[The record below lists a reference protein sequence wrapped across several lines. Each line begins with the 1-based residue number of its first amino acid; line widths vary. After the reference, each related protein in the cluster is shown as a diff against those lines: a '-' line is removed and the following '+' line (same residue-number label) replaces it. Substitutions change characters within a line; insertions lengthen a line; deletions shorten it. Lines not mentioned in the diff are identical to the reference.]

1 MSDID
6 ALLQPS
12 PPHLPNHDSSLDEN
26 LPDFLEDHN
35 DFSEPTLQS
44 SIASVVNSIE
54 SNDLTMIDPQ
64 WESPASLLRKNNA
77 AKKIQRAWRS
87 FSSSAQTIRHRSST
101 DPYFLVKVPIV
112 SDEESEIS
120 DDAFYSPPQ
129 SRSATPTLAHFSQPV
144 ASNTVYNVERALS
157 SMQIP
162 QNLDQVQ
169 DVSLPLDLLI
179 SAPQLLHSKGHKK

>member
-1 MSDID
+1 M
-6 ALLQPS
+6 
-12 PPHLPNHDSSLDEN
+12 
-26 LPDFLEDHN
+26 
-35 DFSEPTLQS
+35 
-44 SIASVVNSIE
+44 
-54 SNDLTMIDPQ
+54 
-64 WESPASLLRKNNA
+64 
-77 AKKIQRAWRS
+77 KI
-87 FSSSAQTIRHRSST
+87 
-101 DPYFLVKVPIV
+101 PIV

-169 DVSLPLDLLI
+169 DVSLPLELLN
-179 SAPQLLHSKGHKK
+179 SAPQPRPSRNIPRVDYKLLHSKGHKK